1 MVIPGKNA
9 FKEGNLC
16 SNCKTRQMLKTRSL
30 ACPNTSVYC
39 CHLQA
44 APTTGRSVRN
54 QQAENCVGNKALG
67 WGCSR
72 LAPHCAHHHRQLL
85 GWGGGDAWAG
95 VLCSGNGAGAPRGT
109 SSGTGCS
116 YSGITASPKALTPGW
131 GGEFS
136 LGLSLPCVGVQGQAS
151 PWVLDVMS

>member
-54 QQAENCVGNKALG
+54 QQAENCQKQGPRMGLLQAGPTLCPPPQAAPGLG
-67 WGCSR
+67 GMHGLGFC
-72 LAPHCAHHHRQLL
+72 APGMGLEHPE
-85 GWGGGDAWAG
+85 
-95 VLCSGNGAGAPRGT
+95 APRV
-109 SSGTGCS
+109 
-116 YSGITASPKALTPGW
+116 APGARI
-131 GGEFS
+131 
-136 LGLSLPCVGVQGQAS
+136 QAS
-151 PWVLDVMS
+151 QPAPKL

>member
-54 QQAENCVGNKALG
+54 QQAENCIGNKALG

-85 GWGGGDAWAG
+85 GWGGG
-95 VLCSGNGAGAPRGT
+95 CM
-109 SSGTGCS
+109 
-116 YSGITASPKALTPGW
+116 GW
-131 GGEFS
+131 GSVLREWGWSTPRHLEWHRVLVFRHHS
-136 LGLSLPCVGVQGQAS
+136 QPQSSDTRLGR
-151 PWVLDVMS
+151 